1 MSFEPI
7 RSKDL
12 PPLPKIKQMAML
24 VDVKN
29 YSQLDLYAQI
39 ILRELPEDPHANLAC
54 AWVAKQFN
62 LEKKYS
68 SYMEKSAFGDRAIED
83 IAHDLHIDIEEL
95 RDVSFHKKT
104 NTDIQKYHLIKAW
117 GYGFGSEM
125 ASLMSQAYLAEVT
138 NREPVVDWGENF
150 LYRSEGR
157 DCAFH
162 HYFKPFNALK
172 VDSLPLADGDFYPPK
187 WKTNTIAKGE
197 LEKRKGEFGRMS
209 ALHYFSRTEQ
219 ITVADYYT
227 GVVSIRPWV
236 SENHPLLGMDL
247 DQTYRYLA
255 NKYLKPQDELLN
267 KSNDFIVK
275 NLAEGF
281 IAVHARGSDKDE
293 GYRALKSIPRQTVE
307 HAKKVL
313 NQLPNKT
320 KLFLMTDDMHLLK
333 TYKEEFGSK
342 LVFTDSQRSESETG
356 VHYSTEGD
364 KVAAGKEML
373 LDMLIAAKSK
383 YFIGLGLSNPS
394 QLIYYFGDFN
404 NENYKLF
411 GENRLKQFNTHL
423 YKTIPVL

>member
-7 RSKDL
+7 RSKGL
-12 PPLPKIKQMAML
+12 PPLPKVKQMAML

-39 ILRELPEDPHANLAC
+39 ILRELPQDPHANLAC
-54 AWVAKQFN
+54 ALVAKNFD
-62 LEKKYS
+62 LEGKFSSHMKK
-68 SYMEKSAFGDRAIED
+68 ATLGDRNIED
-83 IAHDLHIDIEEL
+83 LATDLHIDIKEL
-95 RDVSFHKKT
+95 IGVTFSNKK
-104 NTDIQKYHLIKAW
+104 NTKSKKYHLIKAW

-125 ASLMSQAYLAEVT
+125 ASLMSQAYLAEAT
-138 NREPVVDWGENF
+138 NRQPVVDWGENF
-150 LYRSEGR
+150 LYRSEGI

-162 HYFKPFNALK
+162 HYFKPFNTLTI
-172 VDSLPLADGDFYPPK
+172 DDIPLAD
-187 WKTNTIAKGE
+187 
-197 LEKRKGEFGRMS
+197 
-209 ALHYFSRTEQ
+209 
-219 ITVADYYT
+219 YYS

-236 SENHPLLGMDL
+236 SAGHSLLEMDV

-255 NKYLKPQDELLN
+255 NKYLQPQDELLN

-275 NLAEGF
+275 NLSEGF

-293 GYRALKSIPRQTVE
+293 GYRALTSIPKQTME

-313 NQLPNKT
+313 SQLPSKT
-320 KLFLMTDDMHLLK
+320 KLFLMTDDKHLLE
-333 TYKEEFGSK
+333 TYKKEFGTK

-356 VHYSTEGD
+356 VHYSSEGN

-373 LDMLIAAKSK
+373 LDMLIAAKAQ

-394 QLIYYFGDFN
+394 QLIYYFGNFSS
-404 NENYKLF
+404 ENYKLF

-423 YKTIPVL
+423 YKTISVL